1 MTLSAAMMRAWSAAG
16 TRLRLFRARLLTAM
30 AQLMAEL
37 LQRYKLALGKLLVAF
52 LDCGDLVSR
61 RKFLRQ
67 TADLLSDIPGLSRA
81 DVMPQRLAHQFG
93 ASPMFLSPNTL
104 ELVRHFRRERYGKR
118 GGSAINGHDPA
129 SY

>member
-1 MTLSAAMMRAWSAAG
+1 
-16 TRLRLFRARLLTAM
+16 
-30 AQLMAEL
+30 MAEL
-37 LQRYKLALGKLLVAF
+37 LQRYKLALGKLLVTF

-61 RKFLRQ
+61 RLCFWQL
-67 TADLLSDIPGLSRA
+67 ADALLDASDFSRTH
-81 DVMPQRLAHQFG
+81 VMPQRLAYQLG

-118 GGSAINGHDPA
+118 GRSAINGHDPA